1 MGLKIAFELEDQ
13 DLEHFRLIML
23 HARGEVA
30 RKSPEE
36 IVSTAGHLLDEIE
49 AKRTSGFIARRLR
62 KLRLLMQMISDIEWR
77 LPNEEVQRVL
87 NALAYFS
94 NPDDLIPDDI
104 PGVGYLD
111 DAIMIELVMRELV
124 PEISAYE
131 EFCKFRQDT
140 PDRTASEVAQIRDTL
155 QARMHDQRLAA
166 KTTAN
171 NVEPRLLD

>member
-1 MGLKIAFELEDQ
+1 MGLSISFELDDQ

-23 HARGEVA
+23 HARGAVA
-30 RKSPEE
+30 KRSPEV
-36 IVSTAGHLLDEIE
+36 IVATAGQLLDDLA
-49 AKRTSGFIARRLR
+49 AKRTSGFIAERLR

-77 LPNEEVQRVL
+77 LPHEDVQRVL

-94 NPDDLIPDDI
+94 EPDDLIPDDI

-131 EFCKFRQDT
+131 EFCEFRENT
-140 PDRTASEVAQIRDTL
+140 PRRTASEVAKIRDTL
-155 QARMHDQRLAA
+155 HKHMHEQRLAA
-166 KTTAN
+166 QASRNESK
-171 NVEPRLLD
+171 PGLLD